1 MNIFEK
7 ASRENLLF
15 PSARGN
21 LTLSQVWAL
30 PLTSKGDVS
39 VDAIAVA
46 VNAELQKSSEKSFV
60 SDKSTPEYSK
70 NKLRLDILLHI
81 IDVLKAE
88 QDAKVKSAETQ
99 TKLEKLRGALKAKED
114 QALLESS
121 SEELQKLIKEL
132 EANS

>member
-39 VDAIAVA
+39 IDAIAVA

-60 SDKSTPEYSK
+60 SDKATPEDSK

-81 IDVLKAE
+81 INVLKAE

-121 SEELQKLIKEL
+121 PEELQKLIKEL

>member
-30 PLTSKGDVS
+30 PLTSKNDVS
-39 VDAIAVA
+39 IDAIAVA

-60 SDKSTPEYSK
+60 SDKATPEDAK

-81 IDVLKAE
+81 IDVLKKE
-88 QDAKVKSAETQ
+88 QDAKVKNAETQ
-99 TKLEKLRGALKAKED
+99 SKLQKLRGALKAKED

-121 SEELQKLIKEL
+121 PEELQKLIKEL

>member
-15 PSARGN
+15 PSTRGN

-60 SDKSTPEYSK
+60 SDKATPEDSK

-81 IDVLKAE
+81 INVLKAE
-88 QDAKVKSAETQ
+88 QDAKVKSVETQ

-114 QALLESS
+114 QALFESS
-121 SEELQKLIKEL
+121 PEELQKLIKEL